1 MRSLN
6 LLFIIAVFVITTFA
20 SCELLDDEDEVT
32 PSSSSSSSVCTGGY
46 KSPVKDAQLDA
57 FCGAAYA
64 YRCLDGK
71 ALSNSQVQ
79 SVCSSYNSLKVSGVA
94 SCGYCN

>member
-1 MRSLN
+1 MRPLN
-6 LLFIIAVFVITTFA
+6 LLFIIAVFALTAFS

-32 PSSSSSSSVCTGGY
+32 PSSSSSGTCTGGY

-71 ALSNSQVQ
+71 SLSNSQVQ

-94 SCGYCN
+94 SCSYCN